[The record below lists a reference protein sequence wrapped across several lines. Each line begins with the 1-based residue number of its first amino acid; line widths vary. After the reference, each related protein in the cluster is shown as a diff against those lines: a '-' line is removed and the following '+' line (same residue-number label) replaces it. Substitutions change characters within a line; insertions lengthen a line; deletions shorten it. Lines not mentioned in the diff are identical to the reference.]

1 MLKLGRLMLLLALA
15 VMLAGIGACSG
26 YVAVGVRDSDY
37 WCDCPDYSYRH
48 KHDPWWYWDDYDGDG
63 VINGRDDYPYD
74 SWWW

>member
-37 WCDCPDYSYRH
+37 WCDCPDACEDFGCAE
-48 KHDPWWYWDDYDGDG
+48 KAGIKEPGLPG
-63 VINGRDDYPYD
+63 ML
-74 SWWW
+74 